1 MIERFADKPEAKVIE
16 VRLHEVAK
24 DTVLTPIR
32 RGECMMLSGSKALK
46 VINRRDGTRF
56 ISSGEHTFVCQGSPR
71 HQTGTARSVMIADCA
86 DVSAARSPEQRVAGI
101 NESLPRVA
109 HHCVLRH
116 SPAPCETHFRRG
128 GCLRREPEKTKAAG
142 N

>member
-16 VRLHEVAK
+16 VWLHEVAK

-56 ISSGEHTFVCQGSPR
+56 NTSGEHTFVGQG
-71 HQTGTARSVMIADCA
+71 HQTGTARGVMIADCA
-86 DVSAARSPEQRVAGI
+86 DVSAARSPEQ
-101 NESLPRVA
+101 
-109 HHCVLRH
+109 
-116 SPAPCETHFRRG
+116 
-128 GCLRREPEKTKAAG
+128 
-142 N
+142 